1 MAPSCDKAIMQ
12 RLLWFRDAF
21 PKLVLGPITEVFAV
35 CSRFKQERQRHV
47 ISAGPAG
54 PRRVQ
59 IGVAS

>member
-1 MAPSCDKAIMQ
+1 MQ